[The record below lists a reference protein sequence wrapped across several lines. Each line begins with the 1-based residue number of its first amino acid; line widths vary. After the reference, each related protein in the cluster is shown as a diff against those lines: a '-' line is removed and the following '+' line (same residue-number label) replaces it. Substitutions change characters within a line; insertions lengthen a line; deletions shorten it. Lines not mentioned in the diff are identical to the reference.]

1 MATSRSNIHKCDDLE
16 ICIGHRAF
24 SPNHQRQIDVL
35 FVSHAL
41 EECSAFFALN
51 KLLQRD
57 FNRDAMSLAGEV
69 LG

>member
-1 MATSRSNIHKCDDLE
+1 MTLKFASATAHFFLI
-16 ICIGHRAF
+16 F
-24 SPNHQRQIDVL
+24 QRQIDVL
-35 FVSHAL
+35 FVLHAL
-41 EECSAFFALN
+41 EECAAFFALN